1 MSRFDASAEQW
12 DSNPIHWER
21 SKAIAKFIEAKIP
34 LSNELVALE
43 YGAGTA
49 ILSFLLK
56 DKLKEI
62 VLMDNSVEMVK
73 VMEQKVYQA
82 GALHLMPMFFNL
94 ETNVYNSRKFDLVMS
109 QMVLHH
115 VDDTTSMLE
124 KFYELLSPEGYLA
137 LADLYAE
144 DGSFHDGEFSGHL
157 GFDPEQ
163 LAWTLKSIGFLN
175 ISYETCFVI
184 KRTTPEGY
192 LKEFP
197 VFLLVASR

>member
-1 MSRFDASAEQW
+1 MSRFDTAAQQW
-12 DSNPIHWER
+12 DNNPIHWER
-21 SKAIAKFIEAKIP
+21 SEAIAKSIGEKVP
-34 LSNELVALE
+34 LSTDMVVLE

-56 DKLKEI
+56 DKLREI
-62 VLMDNSVEMVK
+62 VLMDSSAEMVK
-73 VMEQKVYQA
+73 VMEQKVYQT
-82 GALHLMPMFFNL
+82 GATHLIPLFFNL
-94 ETNVYNSRKFDLVMS
+94 ESNVYSSQKFDLVMS

-115 VDDTTSMLE
+115 VADANAMLE
-124 KFYELLSPEGYLA
+124 KFYRLLHPGGYLA

-144 DGSFHDGEFSGHL
+144 DGSFHDGVFEGHR

-184 KRTTPEGY
+184 KRNTPEGY
-192 LKEFP
+192 EKEFP
-197 VFLLVASR
+197 VFLMVASR